1 MALLSFHSR
10 RDSDKRSQLAAD
22 LDDILQAIVTLDSS
36 DTIPEIYCEATDL
49 LRVPSLSLDP
59 VSEQV
64 QTNTQALHNLI
75 SKIESLEKEISTFQG
90 SGTTVRSCNVQSTPT
105 YAASASVPPPK
116 DAVASPLV
124 DPSGN
129 LYNQMLVR
137 LI

>member
-1 MALLSFHSR
+1 MILSWLVCHFISR
-10 RDSDKRSQLAAD
+10 RDSDKHSQLAAD
-22 LDDILQAIVTLDSS
+22 LGDILQAFVTLDSS

-64 QTNTQALHNLI
+64 QTNTQALHNLT

-90 SGTTVRSCNVQSTPT
+90 SGTTVRSCNDLLMPQLPQ
-105 YAASASVPPPK
+105 YLLQRMPWPL
-116 DAVASPLV
+116 PLV

-129 LYNQMLVR
+129 LYNQILVR
-137 LI
+137 